1 MPLVIAPLFTLN
13 SQYRPN
19 VFVMSM
25 TSSDPLVLAQCAVV
39 IDMLGVTSIQKA
51 PAYNIGTT
59 YYFIFDVAKVLQTY
73 SAPKGQAKTS
83 VFPNSLNL
91 PYNQSNSDIH
101 TRVGLIVSYSY
112 NDPVTGLLTAF
123 PTVDTV
129 STGYPAIAGTRQTRN
144 WQTMGFDFYIMF
156 FGAGTP
162 FLTNAPNPYKICSTE
177 NAYLTYIPSLTNT
190 VRVITRNSAGTLIDS
205 GLFAT
210 TPSATLVPLTIGV
223 GMTNLLTQTYFSG
236 SVNMANPAVATYEIQ
251 AGQSTLVSLQ
261 RYRYC
266 IGMLCTALANL
277 IPAGTYNAKNYYT
290 WTVGINTYYLWYST
304 GAVKWIVSSILGG
317 GVSYLE
323 SISAGGALTPP
334 NGVFGVEYI
343 VSTPLFTDFEIAL
356 NPTPYIFS
364 PFSELRK
371 YNVIEC
377 CNERT
382 VRLHW
387 LNRLGGA
394 DAYTFTSKKKIEEKT
409 KSETAQKP
417 LGWLTTSPPA
427 TSYDKGLFKIHQ
439 EVTKEYEV
447 ESSFYDEQ
455 QGAWIAELLSS
466 PEVYMET
473 SDGLIAVVIQDGKIT
488 LSENEELLNV
498 VIQFVEAN
506 YISVQSN

>member
-1 MPLVIAPLFTLN
+1 MALVTAPLFTLN

-25 TSSDPLVLAQCAVV
+25 TSSDPLVLAQASIVV
-39 IDMLGVTSIQKA
+39 DGLGVTSMQKA
-51 PAYNIGTT
+51 PAYSIGTT
-59 YYFIFDVAKVLQTY
+59 YYFVFDVAKVLQTY
-73 SAPKGQAKTS
+73 SAPKGQQKTS
-83 VFPNSLNL
+83 VFLNTINAAYDVSS
-91 PYNQSNSDIH
+91 PDIH
-101 TRVGLIVSYSY
+101 TRVGLIVTYSY

-129 STGYPAIAGTRQTRN
+129 MTGYPAIAGTRQTRN
-144 WQTMGFDFYIMF
+144 WNNMGMNSYILDNPIV
-156 FGAGTP
+156 GGVYDVY
-162 FLTNAPNPYKICSTE
+162 FLTNQRSIYPQASVKTNNPIPICSGE
-177 NAYLTYIPSLTNT
+177 NLTMSYVPSSTTNAL
-190 VRVITRNSAGTLIDS
+190 RVIVYDANQTALLAGYIQITPGSTL
-205 GLFAT
+205 
-210 TPSATLVPLTIGV
+210 TPRTIGV
-223 GMTNLLTQTYFSG
+223 GIQQLQATTMVPSNILTGITNGQYYS
-236 SVNMANPAVATYEIQ
+236 IQ
-251 AGQSTLVSLQ
+251 ACNLTLPSTVIL
-261 RYRYC
+261 Y
-266 IGMLCTALANL
+266 G
-277 IPAGTYNAKNYYT
+277 
-290 WTVGINTYYLWYST
+290 
-304 GAVKWIVSSILGG
+304 VKYMYKV
-317 GVSYLE
+317 V
-323 SISAGGALTPP
+323 
-334 NGVFGVEYI
+334 
-343 VSTPLFTDFEIAL
+343 
-356 NPTPYIFS
+356 
-364 PFSELRK
+364 
-371 YNVIEC
+371 EC

-387 LNRLGGA
+387 LNRLGGS

-409 KSETAQKP
+409 KSDTAQKP
-417 LGWLTTSPPA
+417 LGWITTVPPA

>member
-1 MPLVIAPLFTLN
+1 
-13 SQYRPN
+13 
-19 VFVMSM
+19 MSM
-25 TSSDPLVLAQCAVV
+25 TSSDPLVLAQASIVV
-39 IDMLGVTSIQKA
+39 DGLGVTSIQKA
-51 PAYNIGTT
+51 PAYSIGTT

-83 VFPNSLNL
+83 VFLNTINAAYDVSS
-91 PYNQSNSDIH
+91 PDIH

-129 STGYPAIAGTRQTRN
+129 MTGYPAIAGTRQTRN
-144 WQTMGFDFYIMF
+144 WNNMGMNSYILDYPIV
-156 FGAGTP
+156 GGVYDVY
-162 FLTNAPNPYKICSTE
+162 FLTNQRSLYPQASVKTNNPIPICSGE
-177 NAYLTYIPSLTNT
+177 NLTMSYVPSSTTNALRVVVYDANQNVVGAAGFIQITPGSTLTPRT
-190 VRVITRNSAGTLIDS
+190 IGAGIQQLQ
-205 GLFAT
+205 AT
-210 TPSATLVPLTIGV
+210 TMTPSNP
-223 GMTNLLTQTYFSG
+223 MTGIPTGHYYS
-236 SVNMANPAVATYEIQ
+236 IQ
-251 AGQSTLVSLQ
+251 ACNLTLPSTTVLQ
-261 RYRYC
+261 
-266 IGMLCTALANL
+266 G
-277 IPAGTYNAKNYYT
+277 
-290 WTVGINTYYLWYST
+290 
-304 GAVKWIVSSILGG
+304 VKYMYKV
-317 GVSYLE
+317 V
-323 SISAGGALTPP
+323 
-334 NGVFGVEYI
+334 
-343 VSTPLFTDFEIAL
+343 
-356 NPTPYIFS
+356 
-364 PFSELRK
+364 
-371 YNVIEC
+371 EC

-387 LNRLGGA
+387 LNRLGGS

-409 KSETAQKP
+409 KSETAQKQ
-417 LGWLTTSPPA
+417 LGWLTTVPPA

>member
-1 MPLVIAPLFTLN
+1 MALVTAPLFTLN

-25 TSSDPLVLAQCAVV
+25 TSADPLVLAQAAIV

-51 PAYNIGTT
+51 PAYSIGTT

-83 VFPNSLNL
+83 VFLNTINAAYDVSS
-91 PYNQSNSDIH
+91 PDIH
-101 TRVGLIVSYSY
+101 TRVGLIVTYSY

-129 STGYPAIAGTRQTRN
+129 MTGYPAIAGTRQTRN
-144 WQTMGFDFYIMF
+144 WNNMGMNSYILDYPIV
-156 FGAGTP
+156 GGVYDVY
-162 FLTNAPNPYKICSTE
+162 FLTNQRSLYPQASVKTNNPIPICSGE
-177 NAYLTYIPSLTNT
+177 NLTMSYVPSSTTNALRVVVYDANQNVVGAAGFIQITPGSTLTPRT
-190 VRVITRNSAGTLIDS
+190 IGAGIQQLQ
-205 GLFAT
+205 AT
-210 TPSATLVPLTIGV
+210 TMTPSNP
-223 GMTNLLTQTYFSG
+223 MTGIPTGHYYS
-236 SVNMANPAVATYEIQ
+236 IQ
-251 AGQSTLVSLQ
+251 ACNLTLPSTTVLQ
-261 RYRYC
+261 
-266 IGMLCTALANL
+266 G
-277 IPAGTYNAKNYYT
+277 
-290 WTVGINTYYLWYST
+290 
-304 GAVKWIVSSILGG
+304 VKYMYKV
-317 GVSYLE
+317 V
-323 SISAGGALTPP
+323 
-334 NGVFGVEYI
+334 
-343 VSTPLFTDFEIAL
+343 
-356 NPTPYIFS
+356 
-364 PFSELRK
+364 
-371 YNVIEC
+371 EC

-387 LNRLGGA
+387 LNRLGGS

-417 LGWLTTSPPA
+417 LGWLTTVPPA